1 MAESVRMTTAT
12 TALLAAAGLPHVEAL
27 LPHCRH
33 QRTSLYCALHHD
45 QVPLW
50 LLEAFAGWYEKNRP
64 LAPEE
69 RDLLFRRLLYDLWP
83 KPPVEPGSRRGRK
96 QPPRGSFTT
105 HAKNSLAASP
115 AGLKGR
121 TPTPTPTQTAS
132 AAAIR
137 GTVPPGDG
145 SAGRR
150 DYVGGG
156 ANAAAGVIS
165 SESEGRSLESGGQ
178 TDFATA
184 RNIPLAD
191 GELADHAA
199 GQVISARRTEGAGPS
214 TARAAEDPSSTPN
227 GVRGSESRLAA
238 P

>member
-50 LLEAFAGWYEKNRP
+50 LLEAFAGWYEKNSP

-137 GTVPPGDG
+137 GTAPPGDG

-156 ANAAAGVIS
+156 ANAAAGGGAGAPPPPPG
-165 SESEGRSLESGGQ
+165 GRGGQ
-178 TDFATA
+178 RVPPPPPVFFC
-184 RNIPLAD
+184 P
-191 GELADHAA
+191 
-199 GQVISARRTEGAGPS
+199 RRSRGPQRRGRGME
-214 TARAAEDPSSTPN
+214 APDP
-227 GVRGSESRLAA
+227 R
-238 P
+238 